1 MAAMRTL
8 VVMPLVAA
16 LTGCAV
22 VRKPADQA
30 VPKVPQASAASE
42 AQALRTSD
50 LVGRWVF
57 SPGDSSVPE
66 PASEPEPRKEGDATD
81 APAETAPSGV
91 VSPAG
96 AVLTLGEGGVML
108 AREGDF
114 VRRGIWK
121 FDGRSLKIIVE
132 PPPRR
137 IEMGLIPE
145 LAADRLTLTGV
156 EDLVLVYHRDHF
168 IAPRSSP

>member
-1 MAAMRTL
+1 MRTL
-8 VVMPLVAA
+8 VVIPMVAA
-16 LTGCAV
+16 LTACAV
-22 VRKPADQA
+22 ERKPAPQA
-30 VPKVPQASAASE
+30 VPKVPAATAASD
-42 AQALRTSD
+42 AQALRNAD

-57 SPGDSSVPE
+57 SPGDSNVPE
-66 PASEPEPRKEGDATD
+66 PTTEPEPAKEGEA
-81 APAETAPSGV
+81 APAEAPPSGV

-121 FDGRSLKIIVE
+121 FDGRSLRIIVE

-145 LAADRLTLTGV
+145 LAGDRLTLTGV

-168 IAPRSSP
+168 IAPRPAP

>member
-1 MAAMRTL
+1 MRAMRTF
-8 VVMPLVAA
+8 VVIPMVAA
-16 LTGCAV
+16 LAACAT
-22 VRKPADQA
+22 VRKPAPQA
-30 VPKVPQASAASE
+30 VPKVPAGNAAAE
-42 AQALRTSD
+42 TQALRTSD

-57 SPGDSSVPE
+57 APGDSNVPE
-66 PASEPEPRKEGDATD
+66 PAAEPESGKDSEATAASAD
-81 APAETAPSGV
+81 APPSGV

-121 FDGRSLKIIVE
+121 FDGRSLRIIVE

-145 LAADRLTLTGV
+145 LAGDRLTLTGV
-156 EDLVLVYHRDHF
+156 EELLLVYHRDHF

>member
-1 MAAMRTL
+1 MRAMRTF
-8 VVMPLVAA
+8 VVILMVAA
-16 LTGCAV
+16 LAACAT
-22 VRKPADQA
+22 VRKPAPQA
-30 VPKVPQASAASE
+30 VPKVPTASAASE

-66 PASEPEPRKEGDATD
+66 PATAPEPKKDGEEKAAAADAT
-81 APAETAPSGV
+81 PSGV

-121 FDGRSLKIIVE
+121 FDGRSLRIIAE

-145 LAADRLTLTGV
+145 LVGDRLTLTGV

-168 IAPRSSP
+168 IAPRPTP

>member
-1 MAAMRTL
+1 MRAMRTF
-8 VVMPLVAA
+8 VVIPMVAA
-16 LTGCAV
+16 LTACAT
-22 VRKPADQA
+22 VRKPAPQA
-30 VPKVPQASAASE
+30 VPKVPTASAASE
-42 AQALRTSD
+42 AQALQTSD

-66 PASEPEPRKEGDATD
+66 PAAEPEPKKDGEEKAAAAD
-81 APAETAPSGV
+81 APPSGV

-96 AVLTLGEGGVML
+96 AVLTLGEGGAML

-121 FDGRSLKIIVE
+121 FDGRSLRIIVE

-137 IEMGLIPE
+137 IEMGVIPE
-145 LAADRLTLTGV
+145 LAGDRLTLTGV

>member
-1 MAAMRTL
+1 MRAMRGSIAPIAL
-8 VVMPLVAA
+8 LALAA
-16 LTGCAV
+16 CAT
-22 VRKPADQA
+22 VRKPAPQA
-30 VPKVPQASAASE
+30 VPKVPAASAASD
-42 AQALRTSD
+42 ADAIRPKD

-57 SPGDSSVPE
+57 SPGDSNVPE
-66 PASEPEPRKEGDATD
+66 PPEETTKPDPESKDA
-81 APAETAPSGV
+81 APETPSRT
-91 VSPAG
+91 SPAG

-121 FDGRSLKIIVE
+121 LDGRSLRIVVE

-137 IEMGLIPE
+137 LEMGLIPA
-145 LAADRLTLTGV
+145 LTGDRLVLEGAN
-156 EDLVLVYHRDHF
+156 EMLLVYHRDHF